1 MLRVFEDFRIGDVY
15 QLGSQKVTHEDIVGF
30 ARMYDPQPRHLDHE
44 DLIASGWH
52 VTAMFMRLYADAVL
66 LRAAAEVSPG
76 VDELRWLRP
85 VRPGDVLT
93 GRVTVVG
100 VAASLS
106 RPDCGILQQRGEFL
120 DGDGRPVMRV
130 MLYGLMRKREGW
142 SQESPG
148 SRD

>member
-1 MLRVFEDFRIGDVY
+1 MPRAFEDFHVGDVFE
-15 QLGSQKVTHEDIVGF
+15 LGSQKITHEEIVRF
-30 ARMYDPQPRHLDHE
+30 AQAYDPQPRHLDHE

-52 VTAMFMRLYADAVL
+52 VTATFMRLYTEGVL
-66 LRAAAEVSPG
+66 LHAEAEVSPG

-100 VAASLS
+100 LAASLS

-120 DGDGRPVMRV
+120 DDRDRPVMRI
-130 MLYGLMRKREGW
+130 MIYGLMRRR
-142 SQESPG
+142 QAANL
-148 SRD
+148 

>member
-1 MLRVFEDFRIGDVY
+1 MPRAFEDFRIGDVY
-15 QLGSQKVTHEDIVGF
+15 ELGSQKVTQEEIVRF
-30 ARMYDPQPRHLDHE
+30 ARMYDPQPRHLDDE

-52 VTAMFMRLYADAVL
+52 VTAMFMRLYADEVL
-66 LRAAAEVSPG
+66 RHAEAEVSPG

-106 RPDCGILQQRGEFL
+106 RPDCGVLQQRGEFL
-120 DGDGRPVMRV
+120 DEENLPVMRV
-130 MLYGLMRKREGW
+130 MLYGLMRKRG
-142 SQESPG
+142 G
-148 SRD
+148 